1 MEGMQKNTID
11 EPYLKRLSAHLRTI
25 NEHRYQVMKN
35 CFACGLYRQGLTH
48 DLSKYSFSEFHES
61 VKYFQGTRSPYAY
74 EKEHFGFAAGWLH
87 HKGRNKH
94 HWEYWY
100 DIINGK
106 WQPLEMPSCCRMQDL
121 SERKI
126 YKRKCIELLS
136 DKK

>member
-61 VKYFQGTRSPYAY
+61 VKYFQGTLT
-74 EKEHFGFAAGWLH
+74 K
-87 HKGRNKH
+87 RNTLVLQL
-94 HWEYWY
+94 
-100 DIINGK
+100 DGCIIKAETNTIGNTG
-106 WQPLEMPSCCRMQDL
+106 MMS
-121 SERKI
+121 
-126 YKRKCIELLS
+126 
-136 DKK
+136 